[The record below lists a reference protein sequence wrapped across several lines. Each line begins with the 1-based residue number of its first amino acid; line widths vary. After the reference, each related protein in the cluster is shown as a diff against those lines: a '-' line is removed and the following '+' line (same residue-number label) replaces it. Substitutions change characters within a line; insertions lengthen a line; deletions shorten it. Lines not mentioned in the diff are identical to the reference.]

1 MPTID
6 ETIDQNDKTTARYE
20 RRCNERRAKR
30 EQRAQEEAAIEQ
42 AIDEVHQVPPAL
54 SVTKKPKQNTAQYQA
69 NRKAMQKATE
79 VVQQAI
85 PMPITQ
91 DDEDELNFANML
103 VGILPKLATT
113 SSPCNISSAAI
124 YHLMGKSL
132 ESNTAGVFVP
142 RRFGTMAQFDVPL
155 EGYANAVVHP
165 VT

>member
-1 MPTID
+1 
-6 ETIDQNDKTTARYE
+6 
-20 RRCNERRAKR
+20 
-30 EQRAQEEAAIEQ
+30 
-42 AIDEVHQVPPAL
+42 
-54 SVTKKPKQNTAQYQA
+54 
-69 NRKAMQKATE
+69 MQKATE
-79 VVQQAI
+79 VVQKAI

-142 RRFGTMAQFDVPL
+142 RRFGTTAQFDVPL

-165 VT
+165 VTKETITKYDKLAKDPITKDVWTEAFCKELGRLAQGWKETEGTQTLFFMTHDEIKQFPKD

>member
-1 MPTID
+1 
-6 ETIDQNDKTTARYE
+6 
-20 RRCNERRAKR
+20 
-30 EQRAQEEAAIEQ
+30 
-42 AIDEVHQVPPAL
+42 
-54 SVTKKPKQNTAQYQA
+54 VTKKPKQSIAQYQA

-132 ESNTAGVFVP
+132 RELLSHEVSAPWHSSMSRWKAT
-142 RRFGTMAQFDVPL
+142 QKQL
-155 EGYANAVVHP
+155 CIQ
-165 VT
+165 